1 MPGGLDYPSSAGF
14 VPAGTGV
21 PTGAAGRAGTAT
33 LVAGTVTVNTT
44 AVTANS
50 VILLTTKIVGG
61 TQGILAVSAQTVGT
75 SFVITSS
82 NVADTST
89 VNWLIIN

>member
-1 MPGGLDYPSSAGF
+1 MGIKVFPGESA
-14 VPAGTGV
+14 TGAV
-21 PTGAAGRAGTAT
+21 VFANAPTGAAGRVGTAT

-44 AVTANS
+44 AVTAAS
-50 VILLTTKIVGG
+50 VILATAKVVSG
-61 TQGILAVSAQTVGT
+61 TQGILAISAQTAGV

-89 VNWLIIN
+89 VNWTVLN